1 MVAGVVEPDEF
12 FPELWMVAQ
21 AIDDVAAVPTGFA
34 GNHQIHVAA
43 IGPKSLERIESQAV
57 ILAPRNHA
65 DHQVGRVRHVSPE
78 SGFDSFSDRIAANR
92 PFKFGPKPERAAKGS
107 DRWSSGRTHC
117 VFDHVNL
124 CENIL

>member
-78 SGFDSFSDRIAANR
+78 SGFDSFSDRIAATPPSSFAPNPDQPPKGGTR
-92 PFKFGPKPERAAKGS
+92 GP
-107 DRWSSGRTHC
+107 SGRT
-117 VFDHVNL
+117 
-124 CENIL
+124 